1 MANEP
6 AWDFETRLREHK
18 LELQPRSVET
28 LQVNMGRLC
37 NQRCLH
43 CHVNAGP
50 DKTDEQM
57 SREVVDGCL
66 SILERNSRIANLD
79 ITGGAPE
86 LNDNFGL
93 LVERANALGRKVMVR
108 HNLTVTLDPHP
119 LTGQS
124 MDWLP
129 AFFAGHKVEVVSSLP
144 YWSSYF
150 TDRQRGGGTFERS
163 MESMRLLN
171 TAGYGQPGSG
181 LVLDLVYNPAGAF
194 LPSDQQQLERDFR
207 RELKQRHG
215 LEFNRL
221 FAITNMPINRFRE
234 MLERRDAFE
243 EYMDKLAGAFNPCAA
258 GGVMCRDIVS
268 VGWDGRLYDCD
279 FNQMMG
285 LQMHNGGPMNVTNFD
300 IAKIL
305 QRRIIFGEHCFGC
318 TAGAGSSCTGETS

>member
-6 AWDFETRLREHK
+6 ARDFETRLREHK

-37 NQRCLH
+37 NQTCLH
-43 CHVNAGP
+43 CHVSAGP

-57 SREVVDGCL
+57 SREVVDSCL
-66 SILERNSRIANLD
+66 SILERHSQIANLD

-86 LNDNFGL
+86 LNENFCY
-93 LVERANALGRKVMVR
+93 LVERASALGRKVMVR
-108 HNLTVTLDPHP
+108 HNFTVTLDAHP
-119 LTGQS
+119 VTGKP

-129 AFFAGHKVEVVSSLP
+129 VFFAGQKVEVVSSLP

-150 TDRQRGGGTFERS
+150 TDRQRGGGTFDRS
-163 MESMRLLN
+163 IESMRLLN
-171 TAGYGQPGSG
+171 GIGYGQPGSG

-194 LPSDQQQLERDFR
+194 LLSDQQQLEADFR
-207 RELKQRHG
+207 RELERHHG
-215 LEFNRL
+215 LKFNRL
-221 FAITNMPINRFRE
+221 FTITNMPINRFRE

-243 EYMDKLAGAFNPCAA
+243 EYMEKLVVAFNPCAA

-285 LQMHNGGPMNVTNFD
+285 LQLNNGGPMNVDNFD
-300 IAKIL
+300 LEKIL
-305 QRRIIFGEHCFGC
+305 QRRIVFGEHCFGC

>member
-1 MANEP
+1 MTNEP
-6 AWDFETRLREHK
+6 ARDFETRLREHK

-37 NQRCLH
+37 NQTCLH

-50 DKTDEQM
+50 DKTGEQM
-57 SREVVDGCL
+57 SREVVDNCL
-66 SILERNSRIANLD
+66 SILERYSQIANLD

-86 LNDNFGL
+86 LNENFRH
-93 LVERANALGRKVMVR
+93 LVERASALGRKVMVR
-108 HNLTVTLDPHP
+108 HNLTVTLDTHP
-119 LTGQS
+119 LTSQS

-129 AFFAGHKVEVVSSLP
+129 AFFSENKVEVISSLP

-150 TDRQRGGGTFERS
+150 TDRQRGGGTFDRS
-163 MESMRLLN
+163 IESMRLLN
-171 TAGYGQPGSG
+171 GIGYGQPGSG

-194 LPSDQQQLERDFR
+194 LPSGQQQLESDFR

-215 LEFNRL
+215 LDFNRL

-243 EYMDKLAGAFNPCAA
+243 EYMEKLAGAFNPCAA

-285 LQMHNGGPMNVTNFD
+285 LQLNNGGPMNVTNFD
-300 IAKIL
+300 LAKIL

>member
-1 MANEP
+1 MVNEP
-6 AWDFETRLREHK
+6 ACEFKTRLREYK
-18 LELQPRSVET
+18 LDIQPRSMET

-37 NQRCLH
+37 NQTCIH

-50 DKTDEQM
+50 DKRAEQM
-57 SREVVDGCL
+57 SREVVDKCL
-66 SILERNSRIANLD
+66 SILDRYRQIVNLD

-86 LNDNFGL
+86 LNENFRY
-93 LVERANALGRKVMVR
+93 LVESASTMVRTVMVR

-119 LTGQS
+119 VTGRS
-124 MDWLP
+124 MGWLP
-129 AFFAGHKVEVVSSLP
+129 AFFAEHKVEVVSSLP

-150 TDRQRGGGTFERS
+150 TDKQRGAGTFDRS
-163 MESMRLLN
+163 IESMRLLN
-171 TAGYGQPGSG
+171 EVGYGQPGSE

-194 LPSDQQQLERDFR
+194 LPSDQQQLESDFR

-215 LEFNRL
+215 LSFNRL
-221 FAITNMPINRFRE
+221 FTITNMPINRFRE

-243 EYMDKLAGAFNPCAA
+243 EYMEKLAGAFNPCAS

-268 VGWDGRLYDCD
+268 VGWDGCLYDCD

-285 LQMHNGGPMNVTNFD
+285 LPMNAGGPMDVDNFD
-300 IAKIL
+300 PGKIL
-305 QRRIIFGEHCFGC
+305 ERRITFGEHCFGC